1 MVAILL
7 EPEYAGSVWGKNLYR
22 SLVQQLRQKRIPFCE
37 IADSCPG
44 QAEVVFV
51 IAANFAWT
59 KAAILQLNQGGHRPI
74 LICNQYER
82 IPGCLYSC
90 VCSDVSASM
99 RDLLEVLKDRKQTRV
114 ALYGMGNS
122 SIADLSR
129 ANSLFCWLDERFASL
144 KVFDNEGSL
153 AECFEGFFPHCR
165 EFDAVICAND
175 YAAVSLVRQLRQRDP
190 ECLQQLSV
198 ISCAGTRISG
208 FYREAITSLGMNF
221 EPYGRAALYIYECMQ
236 RDPFVSGMTVNIK
249 WSPDTEAAGVRQE
262 TELAFPEQPDVFY
275 SDPEIRDMLIVDKYL
290 SVSESVDRDIFAA
303 LLQGQTYQKIAEQCF
318 LTEGTVKY
326 RIKRLV
332 QLCGAADKTELLEL
346 LGQYL

>member
-1 MVAILL
+1 MVAILT
-7 EPEYAGSVWGKNLYR
+7 EPGYAGSVWGKNLYR

-37 IADSCPG
+37 IADSCP
-44 QAEVVFV
+44 AEVEAVFV
-51 IAANFAWT
+51 IAANFDWT
-59 KAAILQLNQGGHRPI
+59 KAAVSQLNQGGHRPI

-99 RDLLEVLKDRKQTRV
+99 RDLLGLLKSHKRTRV
-114 ALYGMGNS
+114 ALYGVGNS

-129 ANSLFCWLDERFASL
+129 ANSLFCWLDESFASM
-144 KVFDNEGSL
+144 KIFSNEGSL
-153 AECFEGFFPHCR
+153 AECFASFYPHCR
-165 EFDAVICAND
+165 DFDAVICAND

-190 ECLQQLSV
+190 ESLRKLSV

-208 FYREAITSLGMNF
+208 FYRENITSLRMNF

-262 TELAFPEQPDVFY
+262 TELAFPEQQDVFY

-290 SVSESVDRDIFAA
+290 NVSEGVDRDIFAA
-303 LLQGQTYQKIAEQCF
+303 LLQGQTYQMIAEQCF

-332 QLCGAADKTELLEL
+332 QLCGAADKAALLEL